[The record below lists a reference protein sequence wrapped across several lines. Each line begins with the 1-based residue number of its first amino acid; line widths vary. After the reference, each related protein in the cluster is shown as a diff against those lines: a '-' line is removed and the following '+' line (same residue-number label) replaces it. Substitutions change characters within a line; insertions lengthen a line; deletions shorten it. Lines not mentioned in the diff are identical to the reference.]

1 MKKGKGRKAASGQLS
16 LEFALLL
23 AAFFSFFLVLAPAMA
38 EVLDTGEYGVDA
50 KNAELFLDQAKNA
63 AGRLDAF
70 GDGSTEEIRGAALHD
85 WRVTADNQTL
95 SIEIARPEDPKRL
108 EAALVRPL
116 TLAGQTVR
124 GRFSLRLEKN
134 AGTLSGTIKV
144 DGD

>member
-1 MKKGKGRKAASGQLS
+1 MKKGNGRKAMDGQLS

-23 AAFFSFFLVLAPAMA
+23 AAFFSFFLVLAPAMT

-50 KNAELFLDQAKNA
+50 KAAELFLDQAKNA

-70 GDGSTEEIRGAALHD
+70 GNGSTEEIRGTALHD
-85 WRVTADNQTL
+85 WRVTAENQAL
-95 SIEIARPEDPKRL
+95 AIEIARPENPKRL
-108 EAALVRPL
+108 EAALAQPL
-116 TLAGQTVR
+116 ALTAQTVR

-134 AGTLSGTIKV
+134 AGALSGTLKV